1 MKSTVNGSLRKASG
15 SRHCLLTLKAAHDA
29 MQEPESNEL
38 HKAKPDDRIHFGQ
51 LAAYGAGGIIP
62 IALFNIAGILIGL
75 MGNISLGLSAFWLG
89 VILII
94 PRLWDALSDPI
105 IGHLS
110 DNTRTRWGRRRPYL
124 LIGGVLVAVFFVVLW
139 WIPKGDRA
147 RLWFATET
155 GFQAFQLVYILV
167 SLLLFFTACNIFE
180 IPHGALG
187 MELTADYH
195 ERTRLFSAKS
205 FVGNLFAMSTPWLF
219 ALANLDRFKGA
230 GNEADGMR
238 YVSMMVAALLVPLAF
253 WWSFQLREPGFV
265 KAAKHE
271 KTPFW
276 KDMKRTASN
285 RNFRRL
291 TITIFTLAMG
301 FNFVQLLG
309 SYIPIFY
316 VFGGDKVAGA
326 YLLGINGT
334 IWAITGLLAV
344 FPLNWISPKWGKR
357 NTLAMSI
364 LLMCL
369 AQLSKIVCYNPHL
382 PYLII
387 IPTILLSAGMLFFFT
402 LGSSMVGDICDEDE
416 LATGYRAEGSYYSI
430 FWWLIKM
437 GTAFASFVAGA
448 LIVLTAFDEIQ
459 VTKVDS
465 LQGTIRGIR
474 SEIQAWGGAQALAG
488 SPSELLT
495 KTKRQVA
502 RALDEARKYAS
513 HLEIES
519 AKQSKPSEPTAAQ
532 YENRKHDRLWDALSA
547 AKTTVGGLE
556 QLKQQLANLASQAQ
570 DTQAKAT
577 AAEAIPLTLKIKLEK
592 ARMDS
597 SQLMAH
603 LEAQSRGQ
611 RSSLKHYQELLRHM
625 TQVNDRIAGLQ
636 AASSLDVLDQEL
648 AAIAKDIVP
657 LTKQTPY
664 TLLMM
669 RVVEIGLPVVLS
681 IVSLFVLL
689 RYSLTEE
696 RSREIKDLLK
706 QRSEARLKEAG
717 DAPGEAAA

>member
-1 MKSTVNGSLRKASG
+1 MIE
-15 SRHCLLTLKAAHDA
+15 
-29 MQEPESNEL
+29 QEITAVHKTKPE
-38 HKAKPDDRIHFGQ
+38 DRIHFSQ

-62 IALFNIAGILIGL
+62 IALFNIAGILVGL

-94 PRLWDALSDPI
+94 PRLWDALSDPV

-124 LIGGVLVAVFFVVLW
+124 LIGGILVAVFFVVMW
-139 WIPKGDRA
+139 WIPKGDRV
-147 RLWFATET
+147 RVWFPSET
-155 GFQAFQLVYILV
+155 GFQAFQLVYILF
-167 SLLLFFTACNIFE
+167 SLLLFFTACNVFE

-187 MELTADYH
+187 MEMTTDYH

-219 ALANLDRFKGA
+219 ALANMKLFKGT

-238 YVSMMVAALLVPLAF
+238 YVSIMVAALIIPLSV
-253 WWSFQLREPGFV
+253 WWTFKLREPRFV
-265 KAAKHE
+265 KAEKHE
-271 KTPFW
+271 RTPFW

-285 RNFRRL
+285 RNFVML
-291 TITIFTLAMG
+291 TLTVFTLAMG

-316 VFGGDKVAGA
+316 VFAGNKVAGA

-344 FPLNWISPKWGKR
+344 FLLNWISPKVGKR
-357 NTLAMSI
+357 NTLAISI

-369 AQLSKIVCYNPHL
+369 AQLSKIVCYNPSF

-387 IPTILLSAGMLFFFT
+387 IPTVLLSAGMLFFFT

-416 LATGYRAEGSYYSI
+416 LKTGYRAEGSYYAI

-465 LQGTIRGIR
+465 ISRIIREIR
-474 SEIQAWGGAQALAG
+474 SEIQSWGGDQAFSG
-488 SPSELLT
+488 TNTQLLEKT
-495 KTKRQVA
+495 KTQVIE
-502 RALDEARKYAS
+502 ALDEEKAYVS
-513 HLEIES
+513 YLEKRSVKQPE
-519 AKQSKPSEPTAAQ
+519 QSKESVIEYQ
-532 YENRKHDRLWDALSA
+532 NRQRDRLLNALSTIKA
-547 AKTTVGGLE
+547 TVGGLE
-556 QLKQQLANLASQAQ
+556 ELRLRLENLGPQAQ
-570 DTQAKAT
+570 DSQVKAT
-577 AAEAIPLTLKIKLEK
+577 VAEAIPLTLQTKFEK
-592 ARMDS
+592 ARMYS
-597 SQLMAH
+597 FELMSH
-603 LEAQSRGQ
+603 LESK
-611 RSSLKHYQELLRHM
+611 SKESKNSVEHYQEIIKNITTLNNQLASL
-625 TQVNDRIAGLQ
+625 N
-636 AASSLDVLDQEL
+636 AASSLHILDNEL
-648 AAIAKDIVP
+648 TTIEKDILP
-657 LTKQTPY
+657 LTKQSPY

-669 RVVEIGLPVVLS
+669 RVVEIGLPLLLGIFS
-681 IVSLFVLL
+681 IFFLL
-689 RYSLTEE
+689 RYSLTEK
-696 RSREIKDLLK
+696 RSQEIKNLLK
-706 QRSEARLKEAG
+706 QRNEERSKEANKATG
-717 DAPGEAAA
+717 SATV

>member
-1 MKSTVNGSLRKASG
+1 MSE
-15 SRHCLLTLKAAHDA
+15 
-29 MQEPESNEL
+29 QEITAV
-38 HKAKPDDRIHFGQ
+38 HKTKLEDRIRFSQ

-62 IALFNIAGILIGL
+62 IALFNIASILVGL

-124 LIGGVLVAVFFVVLW
+124 LIGGVLVAVFFVVMW
-139 WIPKGDRA
+139 WIPKGDRV
-147 RLWFATET
+147 RVWFPSET
-155 GFQAFQLVYILV
+155 GFQAFQLVYILF

-187 MELTADYH
+187 MEMTTDYH

-219 ALANLDRFKGA
+219 ALANMKLFKGT

-238 YVSMMVAALLVPLAF
+238 YVSIMVAALIIPLSF
-253 WWSFQLREPGFV
+253 WWSFKLREPGFV
-265 KAAKHE
+265 KATKNE
-271 KTPFW
+271 RTPFW

-285 RNFRRL
+285 RNFVML
-291 TITIFTLAMG
+291 TLTIFTLAMG

-316 VFGGDKVAGA
+316 VFGGNKVAGA

-344 FPLNWISPKWGKR
+344 FPLIWISPKLGKR
-357 NTLAMSI
+357 NTLTISI

-369 AQLSKIVCYNPHL
+369 AQLSKIVCYNPNY
-382 PYLII
+382 PYLLI
-387 IPTILLSAGMLFFFT
+387 IPTVLLSIGMLFFFT

-416 LATGYRAEGSYYSI
+416 LKTGYRAEGSYYSI
-430 FWWLIKM
+430 FWWFIKM

-459 VTKVDS
+459 VTQVDS
-465 LQGTIRGIR
+465 ISGNIREIR
-474 SEIQAWGGAQALAG
+474 SEIQSWGGDQAFSG
-488 SPSELLT
+488 TNTQLLGKT
-495 KTKRQVA
+495 KTRVA
-502 RALDEARKYAS
+502 KALDEAKEYLS
-513 HLEIES
+513 YLEKES
-519 AKQSKPSEPTAAQ
+519 VKQQKQSEQCVTEYQ
-532 YENRKHDRLWDALSA
+532 NRKRDRLLNALSTIKSTA
-547 AKTTVGGLE
+547 GGLE
-556 QLKQQLANLASQAQ
+556 ELRLHLENPGPQAQ
-570 DTQAKAT
+570 DSQVKAT
-577 AAEAIPLTLKIKLEK
+577 VAEALPLTLQTKFEK
-592 ARMDS
+592 ARMNS
-597 SQLMAH
+597 FELMSH
-603 LEAQSRGQ
+603 LESK
-611 RSSLKHYQELLRHM
+611 SKESKNSVEHYQEIIQNI
-625 TQVNDRIAGLQ
+625 TTVNNRIASLN
-636 AASSLDVLDQEL
+636 AASSLHILEKEL
-648 AAIAKDIVP
+648 TTIEKDILP

-669 RVVEIGLPVVLS
+669 RVVEIGLPVLL
-681 IVSLFVLL
+681 SLFSIFFLL
-689 RYSLTEE
+689 RYSLTEKRSQEIKNLLKHRNEE
-696 RSREIKDLLK
+696 RS
-706 QRSEARLKEAG
+706 KEANKATG
-717 DAPGEAAA
+717 SATV